1 MTFNKVYQMRPTVL
15 IILIVLTCCADMKD
29 YYYQPVNPPSGVELF
44 TLAGGDY
51 LLIFYSEN
59 RNNGRFGGFLI
70 FINTDSEALLE
81 MQSTDE
87 AVYLLKGNSF
97 NLGIDTPV
105 AILFSNESEYDPVI
119 NGYTVTVKVSKDHL
133 VSNAWL
139 AVRSYLIDENDE
151 LLDVSPPGNP
161 VFIEP

>member
-1 MTFNKVYQMRPTVL
+1 MRSIVL
-15 IILIVLTCCADMKD
+15 IIFIVLTCCTEMKD
-29 YYYQPVNPPSGVELF
+29 YYYQPVNPPGGVEIF
-44 TLAGGDY
+44 ALASGDY
-51 LLIFYSEN
+51 LLVFYSEN

-70 FINTDSEALLE
+70 FINTDKETLLE
-81 MQSTDE
+81 MQTTDE
-87 AVYLLKGNSF
+87 AVYLLEGNNF

-119 NGYTVTVKVSKDHL
+119 NGYTVTEKVSKDHL

-139 AVRSYLIDENDE
+139 TIRAYLTDEDGE
-151 LLDVSPPGNP
+151 LLDVSLPGNP